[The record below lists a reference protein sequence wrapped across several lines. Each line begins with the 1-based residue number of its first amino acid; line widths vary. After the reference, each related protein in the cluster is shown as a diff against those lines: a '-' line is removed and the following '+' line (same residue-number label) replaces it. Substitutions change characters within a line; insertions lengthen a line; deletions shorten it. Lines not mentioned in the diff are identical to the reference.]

1 MCSKRAAPAM
11 LAFCWQIYI
20 CRDKPRARGK
30 CARRSGG
37 TGLKISC
44 WLPRLYAAL
53 SFSLSHALCHR
64 ALTCF
69 APSIAPHPHPT
80 PTARVGK
87 LANEGFSKELVSLE
101 NGKSSVCSYQSRAPG
116 EASAFKDLWKDQWDE
131 IGTHVHEISGGWVII
146 SKKPKRRFRLGPD
159 TQMAEYLLGQVR
171 LIFCRWRG
179 ELRYVGISRR
189 DSWMTVWMC
198 YFVLSPAATLLY
210 SYVQK
215 SPSEGCEIA
224 KNFTSDILSRPRL
237 PSQSQ
242 LARA

>member
-69 APSIAPHPHPT
+69 AAPPP

-101 NGKSSVCSYQSRAPG
+101 NGKSSVCSYQSRTPG
-116 EASAFKDLWKDQWDE
+116 EASPFKDLWKDQWDE
-131 IGTHVHEISGGWVII
+131 IRTHVHEISGSWIII
-146 SKKPKRRFRLGPD
+146 SKKPKRRFRLWPD
-159 TQMAEYLLGQVR
+159 TQMTEYLLGQVR
-171 LIFCRWRG
+171 LIFGR
-179 ELRYVGISRR
+179 
-189 DSWMTVWMC
+189 
-198 YFVLSPAATLLY
+198 
-210 SYVQK
+210 
-215 SPSEGCEIA
+215 
-224 KNFTSDILSRPRL
+224 
-237 PSQSQ
+237 
-242 LARA
+242 